1 MTTIGLYV
9 PGTGP
14 LHRLPAS
21 VKLVAMVIGILAI
34 TIAVRRPWQV
44 LPVAVIILLGYVLA
58 RIPVRTAIRQLLPM
72 VWVLGMIAIF
82 QTLVAGWERA
92 VVVCGVLLLSVALAA
107 LVTLTTPV
115 TEMLDVIERAL
126 GPLRRVGVDPERVA
140 LTLALTIRCIPLL
153 VDIVRQ
159 VRDARWARGVGFSAR
174 GFLIPITVEAVAAAE
189 ALGDALD
196 ARSDGSHLTDSS
208 PDPTPRDPD
217 RPRE

>member
-9 PGTGP
+9 PGISP
-14 LHRLPAS
+14 LHRLPPA
-21 VKLVAMVIGILAI
+21 VKLSAMVIGILAI
-34 TIAVRRPWQV
+34 TILVRRPWQL
-44 LPVAVIILLGYVLA
+44 LPAAVIILLGYAVA
-58 RIPVRTAIRQLLPM
+58 RIPARTAVRQLLPM
-72 VWVLGMIAIF
+72 VWVLAMIAIF

-92 VVVCGVLLLSVALAA
+92 LVVCGVLLLSVGLAA

-126 GPLRRVGVDPERVA
+126 GPMRRVGVDPERVA

-153 VDIVRQ
+153 VDIIRQ

-174 GFLIPITVEAVAAAE
+174 GFLIPVTVEAVAAAE

-196 ARSDGSHLTDSS
+196 ARSDGADLAAPTDEH
-208 PDPTPRDPD
+208 PDA
-217 RPRE
+217 

>member
-9 PGTGP
+9 PGSGP
-14 LHRLPAS
+14 IHRLPPA
-21 VKLVAMVIGILAI
+21 VKLTAMVIGILVI
-34 TIAVRRPWQV
+34 TIVIRRPWQV
-44 LPVAVIILLGYVLA
+44 LPAAAIILIGYGVA
-58 RIPVRTAIRQLLPM
+58 RIPARTALRQLLPM
-72 VWVLGMIAIF
+72 VWVLGMIGIF
-82 QTLVAGWERA
+82 QTVVAGWERA

-115 TEMLDVIERAL
+115 SAMLDVIERAL
-126 GPLRRVGVDPERVA
+126 GPLRRIGVDPERVA

-196 ARSDGSHLTDSS
+196 ARSDGADLT
-208 PDPTPRDPD
+208 
-217 RPRE
+217 